1 MAEPLR
7 PDDVLTPDG
16 HAIRSY
22 STIMRESIL
31 ALPNLVKLLYRLLRD
46 PRVPTRSKAL
56 VGLTLGYLVTPLDLI
71 PDIPVIGQTDDLLLI
86 AFALNHLIKQAG
98 PGVVVEHWDGSQDV
112 LAVIQNLVDFGAG
125 LVPTK
130 VRRLLDRLAD

>member
-1 MAEPLR
+1 MAEPLQ
-7 PDDVLTPDG
+7 PDDVLTPEG
-16 HAIRSY
+16 RAIRSY
-22 STIMRESIL
+22 SNIMRESLL

-56 VGLTLGYLVTPLDLI
+56 VAVTLGYLVTPLDLI

-98 PGVVVEHWDGSQDV
+98 PGIVVEHWDGSQDV